1 MIGKILGFFMLI
13 VVMAGALVV
22 YSLTSTPEQ
31 ALETPSVVTEYKQK
45 ITDKTKELAAPVLSK
60 LGIDVE
66 TVQSDDLNIVKKKIE
81 EASAAVEDASQKI
94 TLGKE

>member
-1 MIGKILGFFMLI
+1 MVGKILGFFLLI
-13 VVMAGALVV
+13 IVMTVGLVA
-22 YSLTSTPEQ
+22 YSLNTTPQQ

-81 EASAAVEDASQKI
+81 DASSAVEDASQKI
-94 TLGKE
+94 TQ